1 MCYNESKQEPKTH
14 SRKERKKAVEQFFEK
29 IKELKAKSGLTA
41 KELST
46 KSGIPL
52 GTLNKLLS
60 GITEEPKL
68 SVAAALCEA
77 LGTTLCAVVGNERDI
92 LATEDEKK
100 LLADYRA
107 ADPYGRALVRQV
119 AEMESGRTADV
130 RGEERSP
137 RPSAESEG
145 AIITLPLYI
154 LPVSAGTG
162 AFLDSSYAESIDVR
176 ASYSSEQADFALRVS
191 GNSMEPRFKNGDIV
205 LVRQKNTVLFGDL
218 GIFIG
223 DGVGYFK
230 RFMGDRLHSLN
241 PEYPDISLRRFT
253 DFLCCGKV
261 VGHMKK
267 KS

>member
-1 MCYNESKQEPKTH
+1 MEH
-14 SRKERKKAVEQFFEK
+14 FFEK
-29 IKELKAKSGLTA
+29 IKELKNQSGMTA
-41 KELST
+41 KELSA

-60 GITEEPKL
+60 GITEEPKI
-68 SVAAALCEA
+68 SVAASLCEA
-77 LGTTLCAVVGNERDI
+77 LGTTLCAVIGEGQDVV
-92 LATEDEKK
+92 ATEGERK
-100 LLADYRA
+100 LLSDYRA
-107 ADPYGRALVRQV
+107 ADGYGRSLIRKV
-119 AEMESGRTADV
+119 AEMESSRTADV
-130 RGEERSP
+130 RAEERSI
-137 RPSAESEG
+137 RPLSENED
-145 AIITLPLYI
+145 AVITLPLY
-154 LPVSAGTG
+154 LMPVSAGTG
-162 AFLDSSYAESIDVR
+162 AFLDSSHAESIDVR
-176 ASYSSEQADFALRVS
+176 ASFSTEQADFALRVS

-205 LVRQKNTVLFGDL
+205 LVRQQNNVLFGEL

-223 DGVGYFK
+223 DGEGYFK

>member
-1 MCYNESKQEPKTH
+1 MNS
-14 SRKERKKAVEQFFEK
+14 FFEK
-29 IKELKAKSGLTA
+29 LKELKNKSGLTA
-41 KELST
+41 KELSER
-46 KSGIPL
+46 SGIPL

-77 LGTTLCAVVGNERDI
+77 LGTTLAAVASEGNDV
-92 LATEDEKK
+92 LATEDERK
-100 LLADYRA
+100 LIRDYRA
-107 ADPYGRALVRQV
+107 ADAHGRVLVRKV
-119 AEMESGRTADV
+119 AEMESGRTADACEGV
-130 RGEERSP
+130 EDKSGKLAS
-137 RPSAESEG
+137 ESEG
-145 AIITLPLYI
+145 AIITLPLYM

-162 AFLDSSYAESIDVR
+162 TFLDDSYAESIDVR
-176 ASYSSEQADFALRVS
+176 ASFTTEQADFALRVS
-191 GNSMEPRFKNGDIV
+191 GNSMEPRFKNGDVV
-205 LVRQKNTVLFGDL
+205 LVRQQNTVLFGEL

-223 DGVGYFK
+223 DGEGYFK

>member
-1 MCYNESKQEPKTH
+1 MD
-14 SRKERKKAVEQFFEK
+14 RFFEQ
-29 IKELKAKSGLTA
+29 IRELKNKSGMTA
-41 KELST
+41 KELSV

-60 GITEEPKL
+60 GITEEPKI
-68 SVAAALCEA
+68 SVASALCEA
-77 LGTTLCAVVGNERDI
+77 LGTTLSAVIGEEEDVLASDDER
-92 LATEDEKK
+92 K
-100 LLADYRA
+100 LISDYRA
-107 ADPYGRALVRQV
+107 ADNYGRALVRKI

-130 RGEERSP
+130 RGEEKGVRST
-137 RPSAESEG
+137 AENEG
-145 AIITLPLYI
+145 AIISLPLYL
-154 LPVSAGTG
+154 LPVAAGTG
-162 AFLDSSYAESIDVR
+162 TFLDSSHTESIEVR
-176 ASYSSEQADFALRVS
+176 ACFSTEQADFALRVS

-205 LVRQKNTVLFGDL
+205 LVHQQNNVLFGEL

-223 DGVGYFK
+223 DGEGYFK

>member
-1 MCYNESKQEPKTH
+1 MD
-14 SRKERKKAVEQFFEK
+14 QFFEK
-29 IKELKAKSGLTA
+29 IRDLKSKSGLTA
-41 KELST
+41 KELSA

-60 GITEEPKL
+60 GITEEPKI
-68 SVAAALCEA
+68 SVATALCEA
-77 LGTTLCAVVGNERDI
+77 LGTTLAAVVGDGEDI
-92 LATEDEKK
+92 LATDDERK
-100 LLADYRA
+100 LLHDYRA
-107 ADPYGRALVRQV
+107 ADVYGRALVRKV

-130 RGEERSP
+130 RESGDEKNVRT
-137 RPSAESEG
+137 AESEG
-145 AIITLPLYI
+145 AVITLPLYL

-162 AFLDSSYAESIDVR
+162 TFLDDSHYDTIDVR
-176 ASYSSEQADFALRVS
+176 ASFSTEQADFALRVS
-191 GNSMEPRFKNGDIV
+191 GNSMEPRFKSGDIV
-205 LVRQKNTVLFGDL
+205 LVRQQNNVLFGEL

-223 DGVGYFK
+223 DGEGYFK